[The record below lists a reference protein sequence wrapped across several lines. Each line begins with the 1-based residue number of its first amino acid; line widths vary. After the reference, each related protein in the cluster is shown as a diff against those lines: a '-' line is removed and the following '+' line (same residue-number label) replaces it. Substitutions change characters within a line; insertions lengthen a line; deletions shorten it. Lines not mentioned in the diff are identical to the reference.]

1 MKELFSNWYEN
12 EEYINRALIRIIA
25 IYLLFCM
32 VISNV

>member
-25 IYLLFCM
+25 IYLAITM
-32 VISNV
+32 VN